1 MAVGLASCLAEREP
15 CWLVDV
21 HGGAA
26 AVLGVDRMP
35 VGLAE
40 WSAAPEAP
48 DDALTRLTREVA
60 PGLGLLGPGSGA
72 VGPEL
77 DVRRLRAELV
87 TVGPTVIVD
96 VGTHPAAAA
105 LVAVA
110 DRSTLVLRNCA
121 AAVATALD
129 NPIVA
134 DDALVI
140 MEPGRS
146 LRARDVERALGVP
159 ITTVPF
165 DPAMG
170 GAVDVGLAH
179 TGVPRRL
186 ARALRAV

>member
-96 VGTHPAAAA
+96 VGTHPRRRPWSPLRTGRRWCCGTAPRRSRR
-105 LVAVA
+105 
-110 DRSTLVLRNCA
+110 RST
-121 AAVATALD
+121 T
-129 NPIVA
+129 
-134 DDALVI
+134 
-140 MEPGRS
+140 RS
-146 LRARDVERALGVP
+146 WP
-159 ITTVPF
+159 TTPS
-165 DPAMG
+165 
-170 GAVDVGLAH
+170 
-179 TGVPRRL
+179 
-186 ARALRAV
+186 